1 MNKVILVGRLTRD
14 PELRATASGT
24 PVASFSV
31 ACDRKFVKQGEER
44 KADFI
49 NCIAWRQSAEAI
61 SRYFKKGD
69 RIAIEGSIQ
78 VRDWTDN
85 DGKKHYA
92 TEVIVEAWEFA
103 QSKNEGAAV
112 SQQASEP
119 TENIDGFMPIE
130 DEDLPF

>member
-1 MNKVILVGRLTRD
+1 MNKAILVGRLTRE
-14 PELRATASGT
+14 PELRATTSGVS
-24 PVASFSV
+24 VASFTV
-31 ACDRKFVKQGEER
+31 ACDRKYVKQGEER

-49 NCIAWRQSAEAI
+49 NCIAWQKSAEAI

-69 RIAIEGSIQ
+69 RIALEGSIQ

-92 TEVIVEAWEFA
+92 TEVVVEQWEFA
-103 QSKNEGAAV
+103 QSKTEGAPAT
-112 SQQASEP
+112 SN
-119 TENIDGFMPIE
+119 TEADLDGFMPVD